1 MNFYKYPV
9 TDIPPIFYPYKEV
22 TPFSNCISC
31 DRYLL
36 DNDVE
41 YIIEKAMRCYPE
53 YASTDVIFEYAMCMA
68 CAEKMRQ
75 ELSKDSLAR
84 IQDFMQHNSRLM
96 EQSQRLI
103 SENNWKVDDWISNCA
118 INGASIEE
126 QEEYQLFAH
135 CRGNQ
140 MILSVMPYMVSGAA
154 IEQMAEL
161 LSPKTRDEL
170 NRFIDDNF
178 GIPPELKM
186 HLKDQPIMFI

>member
-1 MNFYKYPV
+1 
-9 TDIPPIFYPYKEV
+9 
-22 TPFSNCISC
+22 
-31 DRYLL
+31 
-36 DNDVE
+36 
-41 YIIEKAMRCYPE
+41 MRRYPE
-53 YASTDVIFEYAMCMA
+53 YASKDVIFEYAMCMT

-75 ELSKDSLAR
+75 ELSKESLAR

-154 IEQMAEL
+154 VEQMAEL
-161 LSPKTRDEL
+161 LSTKTRDEL

-178 GIPPELKM
+178 GIPPELKK